1 MSAGGILSYDSLL
14 AQIAHLQKEIK
25 KENRR
30 KIYLMKETEVQ
41 RQIISQLK
49 NLTKNHTKPLCSLGH
64 RWCRIDHHKYNIV
77 KSYAVVEPPPTKN
90 NKALMD
96 KTCQLSD
103 QKSYVGKLICCSQ
116 VMVYPLHTG
125 KILLTI

>member
-1 MSAGGILSYDSLL
+1 
-14 AQIAHLQKEIK
+14 
-25 KENRR
+25 
-30 KIYLMKETEVQ
+30 MKETEVQ

-103 QKSYVGKLICCSQ
+103 QKIRKLCRKIDLLQSSYGVPPSHRKDTTDDLITAELAAIWDN
-116 VMVYPLHTG
+116 VYFFPA
-125 KILLTI
+125 